1 MWDIVDVSVH
11 TCALHTWM
19 YKYMA
24 ARAQTVCVYLCH
36 RRQTR
41 GPGKQEETH
50 CIQRGS
56 VADISPR
63 LLFGNVLQR
72 ARMFVL
78 HIVVGLEVTADSAK
92 GPAVRCLLGR
102 RNFSRVAVPTEQLLT
117 EAGRV

>member
-19 YKYMA
+19 YKYTV
-24 ARAQTVCVYLCH
+24 ARVQAVCVCLCH

-56 VADISPR
+56 VVDISPR
-63 LLFGNVLQR
+63 LLFGNVLQG
-72 ARMFVL
+72 ACMFFL
-78 HIVVGLEVTADSAK
+78 HIVIRLEVTDDSAK
-92 GPAVRCLLGR
+92 GPAARCPLGCR
-102 RNFSRVAVPTEQLLT
+102 HRAAPD
-117 EAGRV
+117 